1 MEPFPTVG
9 VIAFVK
15 GDVVIPSNHD
25 FVAVGMRS
33 KPLNKTVDFGSFAG
47 VCHVTA
53 MNKNIA
59 CGQWLKKK
67 MSYKF
72 KKMK

>member
-1 MEPFPTVG
+1 VEPFPTIR

-15 GDVVIPSNHD
+15 RNVVIPSNHD
-25 FVAVGMRS
+25 FVAMGMRS
-33 KPLNKTVDFGSFAG
+33 KPLNKTVDFACFAG

-59 CGQWLKKK
+59 CGQWLKNEV
-67 MSYKF
+67 
-72 KKMK
+72 